1 MHNMQESVKNIYK
14 MPNRTKQMDMCSICT
29 LFITNMIS
37 VYIIDVLLKHNG
49 FFEVYK
55 FVMDWFIHEMLCFYD
70 NFIGLPVV

>member
-1 MHNMQESVKNIYK
+1 MQESVKNIYK

-55 FVMDWFIHEMLCFYD
+55 FVMD
-70 NFIGLPVV
+70 